1 VIPDERPSVAQIHQ
15 SPSLASDFRRDGAVC
30 VRGAFSPEEV
40 ALVERGIERNL
51 AEPSAGAIVASR
63 PDDAGR
69 FVEDFCNWQVIPE
82 YEQFIRGSAAA
93 AIAGELLGSE
103 RVRLFHDHLLV
114 KEPGTSQRTPWHQ
127 DQPYYNVEGKQVVS
141 MWMPVDPVAL
151 ESTLEFVAGSH
162 LGPWLMPRTFLDEEA
177 KWFPEGSLEELPD
190 IDADPEAF
198 RILGWA
204 LERGDAVFF
213 HMLTLHAWRRRVGN
227 AAAPGVLGALPRR
240 RRYPCTEAVEDVPG
254 VPGPG
259 GRATGR
265 SADGAPALPGALGA
279 RLLARFPTP
288 CVKPFDQV
296 AEVLL
301 AHADVIYST
310 IRLIERDD
318 ETFLPW
324 ARDRYA
330 CIIFDLHTEH
340 TPEALERT
348 AEAFRG
354 LIDAA
359 SSRGGSYFL
368 TYHRWATKEQLL
380 RCYPQFPEFL
390 AKKREYDPEERFQSD
405 WYRHYRELLA

>member
-1 VIPDERPSVAQIHQ
+1 
-15 SPSLASDFRRDGAVC
+15 
-30 VRGAFSPEEV
+30 
-40 ALVERGIERNL
+40 
-51 AEPSAGAIVASR
+51 
-63 PDDAGR
+63 
-69 FVEDFCNWQVIPE
+69 
-82 YEQFIRGSAAA
+82 
-93 AIAGELLGSE
+93 
-103 RVRLFHDHLLV
+103 
-114 KEPGTSQRTPWHQ
+114 
-127 DQPYYNVEGKQVVS
+127 
-141 MWMPVDPVAL
+141 
-151 ESTLEFVAGSH
+151 
-162 LGPWLMPRTFLDEEA
+162 
-177 KWFPEGSLEELPD
+177 
-190 IDADPEAF
+190 
-198 RILGWA
+198 
-204 LERGDAVFF
+204 
-213 HMLTLHAWRRRVGN
+213 
-227 AAAPGVLGALPRR
+227 
-240 RRYPCTEAVEDVPG
+240 
-254 VPGPG
+254 
-259 GRATGR
+259 
-265 SADGAPALPGALGA
+265 
-279 RLLARFPTP
+279 
-288 CVKPFDQV
+288 
-296 AEVLL
+296 VLL